1 MKSLEKV
8 VIKLKLS
15 SIFKILIYSWLAL
28 LAFPLAAFLGKALI
42 LLGLMLLPMLLWKP
56 TRKLILSPVH
66 FLMNRIA
73 HLINVVSDELDKDS
87 PSFHILKPHSK
98 EAVYAGDI
106 YDEKAKRYH
115 KFYLS
120 LDELRT
126 TLIYGNPQTLLATV
140 LPQVS
145 FNQNIVILDSEG
157 TLYPPLREVMPL
169 HYIAAQELPVDPMKL
184 GAKDAYT
191 IFNIAFHHVSHEI
204 RTKLKSLIYSYHD
217 QLARNEKP
225 SLRKFLEDFLEK
237 MKGSASN
244 RLDLANIEK
253 VQDLCCDLP
262 RSSFLNSNSEP
273 QNIPSGFLYLD
284 LSNITN
290 ESARII
296 YALTALETLHHYWG
310 HCFVVI
316 DGSLLPLGDQE
327 GREFLR
333 KIEHL
338 LKHNFS
344 LCIATDGCAIDAT
357 LLNFPETVFIGN
369 CIEDYRL
376 SHAFQKMFPQRA
388 PHTLRPMEYLVKH
401 RDERALLI
409 CPPLK
414 TAKEGKDVKE
424 EKETISILEADFED
438 NAGKAYDM
446 LQMINQA
453 KRMPRPAILSLCGY
467 DEAIADKILER
478 MVKLGYVAY
487 KTEAVKDRYIPVVK
501 LMKKGTDALEEY
513 SLKLQGQKK
522 LEEMS
527 TDGVYPH
534 QQ

>member
-1 MKSLEKV
+1 ML
-8 VIKLKLS
+8 KLKLS
-15 SIFKILIYSWLAL
+15 KIFKILVYSWLAL
-28 LAFPLAAFLGKALI
+28 LAFPLAAFLGKQLV
-42 LLGLMLLPMLLWKP
+42 LLSFLLVPMLLWKP
-56 TRKLILSPVH
+56 ARKLILGPVR
-66 FLMNRIA
+66 FLMNEITR
-73 HLINVVSDELDKDS
+73 LINVVGDELDKDS
-87 PSFHILKPHSK
+87 PSFHRVKPHSDG
-98 EAVYAGDI
+98 AVYAGDI

-120 LDELRT
+120 LEKLRT
-126 TLIYGNPQTLLATV
+126 TLIYGNPLTLLATV

-145 FNQNIVILDSEG
+145 FNQNIVIIDSDG

-169 HYIAAQELPVDPMKL
+169 HYLKSQEFPVDPMKL

-191 IFNIAFHHVSHEI
+191 IFNLAFHNVSPEI

-237 MKGSASN
+237 MRGSASN
-244 RLDLANIEK
+244 RLDLANIER
-253 VQDLCCDLP
+253 VQDLCCDLLK
-262 RSSFLNSNSEP
+262 SSFLNSGSDSSD
-273 QNIPSGFLYLD
+273 IPSGFLYLD

-296 YALTALETLHHYWG
+296 YALTALETLHLYWG

-316 DGSLLPLGDQE
+316 DGGLLPLAEHE
-327 GREFLR
+327 GRESLR

-344 LCIATDGCAIDAT
+344 LCIATDGCPIDAA

-401 RDERALLI
+401 RDARALLI
-409 CPPLK
+409 CPSPK
-414 TAKEGKDVKE
+414 TAKKRKNVSEKKE
-424 EKETISILEADFED
+424 EINILEADFEE

-453 KRMPRPAILSLCGY
+453 KRMPRPAILSLCGF
-467 DEAIADKILER
+467 DETLADKLLER

-501 LMKKGTDALEEY
+501 LTQKGTEALEQF

-527 TDGVYPH
+527 TDGVYTH